1 MILKEIEPFHSSDK
15 LARAGR
21 AAEEQM
27 AFYLRRE
34 FATNPDVRVFNNI
47 RLEKNEDAAQID
59 HLVLYKH
66 GVIIIESK
74 SVTSE
79 VKINAQGEWSRLWG
93 ARHVGMPSPVLQ
105 AERQGQFLVRY
116 LQDHA
121 PELLNKVLIV
131 IQKNFGSLKVDTLVA
146 ISDSGLIHRAKN
158 VHAEEVCKADQVT
171 IKIKAILEKMRQA
184 NSLVS
189 TMKSSS
195 EGGYWLTE
203 KELVRIA
210 AFLNA
215 RHRPVSSVEPQSTL
229 LEPLTPSEPAPPK
242 LTTPAVQ
249 TTKRFNCRACSSEQ
263 LEVAFG
269 KFGYYFK
276 CRSCLS
282 NTPIQE
288 NCPSCKA
295 KLKVRK
301 SGLNHFLDCPNC
313 ASSQLFFTNPSA

>member
-1 MILKEIEPFHSSDK
+1 MILKELETFHSTDK

-34 FATNPDVRVFNNI
+34 FATNPAVRVFNNI
-47 RLEKNEDAAQID
+47 RLEKNDDAAQID

-66 GVIIIESK
+66 GVIIVESK

-93 ARHVGMPSPVLQ
+93 GHHVGMPSPVLQ
-105 AERQGQFLVRY
+105 AQRQGQFLVRY

-121 PELLNKVLIV
+121 PELLDKVLIV

-146 ISDSGLIHRAKN
+146 ISDQGLIQRAKN

-171 IKIKAILEKMRQA
+171 IKIKSILEHMRQA
-184 NSLVS
+184 NSLVGNMRS
-189 TMKSSS
+189 MS
-195 EGGYWLTE
+195 EGGYVLSE
-203 KELVRIA
+203 KELVRII

-215 RHRPVSSVEPQSTL
+215 RHRPLSSLQPQPSLVEPAGH
-229 LEPLTPSEPAPPK
+229 LERLALEVTTSEVGLK
-242 LTTPAVQ
+242 KVYT
-249 TTKRFNCRACSSEQ
+249 CRACLSEN
-263 LEVAFG
+263 LGVAFG
-269 KFGYYFK
+269 KYGYYFK
-276 CRSCLS
+276 CRSCSS
-282 NTPIQE
+282 NTAIQE
-288 NCPSCKA
+288 TCPNCQSKPKI
-295 KLKVRK
+295 RK

-313 ASSQLFFTNPSA
+313 LSSQLFFTNPSA